1 MSDVI
6 DQACQHA
13 EETLERRILRHINRP
28 VSVSAFECEDCGE
41 LISSERRMKV
51 MGVTRCVSCQEVFEM
66 EQKHYRSV
74 WDD

>member
-6 DQACQHA
+6 DRACQHVD
-13 EETLERRILRHINRP
+13 EILERRILRHINLP

-41 LISSERRMKV
+41 LIPAERRMKV
-51 MGVTRCVSCQEVFEM
+51 VGVTRCVSCQEVFEM

>member
-6 DQACQHA
+6 DRACQYA

-28 VSVSAFECEDCGE
+28 VSVSVFECEECGE
-41 LISSERRMKV
+41 LIPSERRMKV
-51 MGVTRCVSCQEVFEM
+51 IGVTCCVSYQEVFER